1 MTSPHTIFL
10 TQYLI
15 ILDFIMKHEKKKSKK
30 KTERWRRK
38 NTIKKTHTI
47 FFTILNVT

>member
-15 ILDFIMKHEKKKSKK
+15 ILDLIIKNKKKKSKK
-30 KTERWRRK
+30 KQRDGEER
-38 NTIKKTHTI
+38 IQLKKHI
-47 FFTILNVT
+47 QFFLLF